1 MKILM
6 VVDSFYPES
15 IGGSENVIYNV
26 SKNLVKQGNE
36 VVILTG
42 VRNRITK
49 NLLEYEDMECIKIF
63 RYPDYHRTFGF
74 LYIPSILNCI
84 RAFKKVS
91 KDYKFD
97 IIHFHHA
104 LSSFA
109 INLTEE
115 SKKIK
120 KVYHFHG
127 PANKEFE
134 ADLFYRKS
142 EFNFLKKLFLPLWSK
157 LKSNLLK
164 YIEGYSLE
172 KVDRIITLSNYMKM
186 NLVDIHKY
194 PLNKVEIIPAGVDLN
209 KFHPLDDK
217 LKIRKKLNIPEN
229 ANVILTVRRLVGRM
243 GVDNLI
249 LAFPDIIKFNADFFL
264 IIVGDGEMKKYLET
278 LVNKLKIQDFV
289 LFTGFVKNDNILPYY
304 QASDLFI
311 LPSITLEG
319 FGLVILESL
328 ASGVP
333 VLATKIGGAPEEI
346 IGKFK
351 KEFLIGDAKP
361 ETISKAIIEF
371 FKYKKDYKDEC
382 RKFVIDNFSWDI
394 STDKIVKVYQSM
406 GTVPLFQGKRG
417 LSPYSNNLW

>member
-42 VRNRITK
+42 VRNRRTK
-49 NLLEYEDMECIKIF
+49 NLLQYEDMECIKIF

-172 KVDRIITLSNYMKM
+172 RVDRIITLSNYMKM
-186 NLVDIHKY
+186 NLVNIHKSQ
-194 PLNKVEIIPAGVDLN
+194 LNKVEVIPAGVDLN
-209 KFHPLDDK
+209 KFYPVDDK

-229 ANVILTVRRLVGRM
+229 ANVILTVRRLVARM

-249 LAFPDIIKFNADFFL
+249 LAFADVVKLDTNFHL
-264 IIVGDGEMKKYLET
+264 VIVGDGDMKKYLENLT
-278 LVNKLKIQDFV
+278 VKIDIQK
-289 LFTGFVKNDNILPYY
+289 FTSFSGFVKDDMLLSYY

-311 LPSITLEG
+311 IPSVTLEG
-319 FGLVILESL
+319 FGLVILE
-328 ASGVP
+328 AMACGIP
-333 VLATKIGGAPEEI
+333 VLGTKTGGAPEEI

-351 KEFLIGDAKP
+351 KEFLLDDAKP

-394 STDKIVKVYQSM
+394 STDKIVKVYH
-406 GTVPLFQGKRG
+406 
-417 LSPYSNNLW
+417 NLNV